1 MASAAPNLKHGL
13 LGEFRAGV
21 QSIDKYKE
29 RFELY
34 YLANAVPIGDEH
46 VARRKAIFL
55 TSVGASTYSLLRTLE
70 RPRQPQDLELD
81 DIIQQL
87 RNHYEPKKIVIA
99 ERFRYYKTQQKE
111 GETVTMFLS
120 ELLRVAKHCEFG
132 DKLSVALR
140 DQFVC
145 GLRAEAL
152 QQKILAE
159 TDLTLDKAVR
169 IAQAFESARQET
181 IALRGDT
188 RRHGSTTD
196 HETAFSMQSSSSGRS
211 KTTQSDVKVC
221 YRCNGKGHVP
231 DKCQM
236 KSRECYLCHK
246 KGHIA
251 KACRSNGL
259 GSQDAIKINMTV
271 AGRELELIVDTG
283 TTITVIPRET
293 YEKQLSHVKLQSSNV
308 KLQSYCG
315 QTLSVRG
322 EAVVPVRY
330 GDQEI
335 RGRVVVVNAANK
347 PTVLGRNWLSQLKV
361 DWASLLRLNVLDP
374 VHEFPELF
382 KEGMGKLQGVQGK
395 ITLSANARPVFH
407 KARAVPFALQAK
419 VDTEIDR

>member
-1 MASAAPNLKHGL
+1 MASAAANLKHGL
-13 LGEFRAGV
+13 SGEFRAGV
-21 QSIDKYKE
+21 ESIDEYKE

-34 YLANAVPIGDEH
+34 CLANAVPIGDEH

-55 TSVGASTYSLLRTLE
+55 TSVGASTYSLLRTLV

-81 DIIQQL
+81 DIIRQL

-99 ERFRYYKTQQKE
+99 ERFRYYKRQQKE
-111 GETVTMFLS
+111 GETVTVFLS
-120 ELLRVAKHCEFG
+120 ELRRLAKHCEFG

-145 GLRAEAL
+145 GLRVEAL

-159 TDLTLDKAVR
+159 TDLTLEKAVR

-251 KACRSNGL
+251 KACRSKKQGDFKNRSGATGTKNTKYQKQATLQVEEEEVCSLYGL
-259 GSQDAIKINMTV
+259 GSQDATKVNMTV

-283 TTITVIPRET
+283 ATITVIPRET

-315 QTLSVRG
+315 QTLYAEKR
-322 EAVVPVRY
+322 
-330 GDQEI
+330 
-335 RGRVVVVNAANK
+335 
-347 PTVLGRNWLSQLKV
+347 
-361 DWASLLRLNVLDP
+361 
-374 VHEFPELF
+374 
-382 KEGMGKLQGVQGK
+382 
-395 ITLSANARPVFH
+395 
-407 KARAVPFALQAK
+407 
-419 VDTEIDR
+419 